1 VSALLTLA
9 SVSLVSAIPLIGLA
23 LIRLGPRRTERL
35 LMPLVSFAVGA
46 MLGSALLHLVP
57 EALSWIRSG
66 SVVSFYIL
74 SGFLGFFVLEKSLAA
89 DRRARPGGLR
99 RLQPVAVLNLLG
111 DALHNLVDGMVI
123 AAAYLAGGTLGA
135 TTTLAVVLH
144 EVPQEIGDLGVLIYA
159 GLPLR
164 RAVLFNLASALT
176 ALLGAAITLGL
187 GRRSQ
192 GFADALLPLAAGAFL
207 YVAAAG
213 LIPELRRQQGRASSW
228 RQIVFVFGGVA
239 VMAIPVLVD

>member
-1 VSALLTLA
+1 MTALLTLA
-9 SVSLVSAIPLIGLA
+9 SVCLVSAIPLIGLG
-23 LIRLGPRRTERL
+23 LIRLSPRRSERL
-35 LMPLVSFAVGA
+35 LLPLVSFAVGA

-57 EALSWIRSG
+57 EAMTRIRSG
-66 SVVSFYIL
+66 SVVSLYVL
-74 SGFLGFFVLEKSLAA
+74 LGFLGFFILEKNLAA
-89 DRRARPGGLR
+89 DDRARPGGW
-99 RLQPVAVLNLLG
+99 RLPPVAALNLLG

-123 AAAYLAGGTLGA
+123 AGAYLAGSTLGA

-176 ALLGAAITLGL
+176 ALLGAVIALGL
-187 GRRSQ
+187 GRRIE
-192 GFADALLPLAAGAFL
+192 GFADALLPIAAGVFL

-213 LIPELRRQQGRASSW
+213 LIPELRRQHGLANSW
-228 RQIVFVFGGVA
+228 RQIAFVLGGVA
-239 VMAIPVLVD
+239 MMAIPVLMD

>member
-1 VSALLTLA
+1 VTALLTLA
-9 SVSLVSAIPLIGLA
+9 SVCLVSAIPLIGLG
-23 LIRLGPRRTERL
+23 LIRLGPRRSERL
-35 LMPLVSFAVGA
+35 LLPLVSFAVGA

-57 EALSWIRSG
+57 EAMTRIRSG
-66 SVVSFYIL
+66 SVVSLYVL
-74 SGFLGFFVLEKSLAA
+74 LGFLGFFILEKSLAA
-89 DRRARPGGLR
+89 DHRARPGGRR
-99 RLQPVAVLNLLG
+99 RLPPVAALNLVG

-123 AAAYLAGGTLGA
+123 AGAYLAGGTLGA

-176 ALLGAAITLGL
+176 ALLGAVIALGL
-187 GRRSQ
+187 GRRIE
-192 GFADALLPLAAGAFL
+192 GFADALLPIAAGAFL

-213 LIPELRRQQGRASSW
+213 LIPELRRQHGLANSW
-228 RQIVFVFGGVA
+228 RQIAFVLGGVA
-239 VMAIPVLVD
+239 VMAIPVLID